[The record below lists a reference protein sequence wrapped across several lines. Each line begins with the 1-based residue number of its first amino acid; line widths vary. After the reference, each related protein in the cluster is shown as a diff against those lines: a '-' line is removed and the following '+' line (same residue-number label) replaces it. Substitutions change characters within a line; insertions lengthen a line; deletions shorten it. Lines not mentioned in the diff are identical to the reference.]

1 MQAEPALSYTCS
13 EPRCYMYVCI
23 YIYIYILICIYIY
36 IYYILSGP
44 NTRAEVL
51 HKIGAVAQTE
61 PELRA
66 SHLIWRHVQ
75 PWPRGHGTKYMF
87 CTYKIYVFCAYHL
100 IWRHVQPWPR
110 GHGTCIYVLYLQ
122 NMCSVPTQYVFFANK
137 VYVLYLQIMCSVL
150 HLSAYSH
157 KHTYIHVRCI
167 HGFYT
172 RLYWYASICYMHAR
186 YDTSNPHPPSSFL
199 VHFVFPTTWQP

>member
-1 MQAEPALSYTCS
+1 MYAHVCVCVEHARTRTQRYFINSAVMQAEPALSYTCS

-66 SHLIWRHVQ
+66 SHLI
-75 PWPRGHGTKYMF
+75 
-87 CTYKIYVFCAYHL
+87 
-100 IWRHVQPWPR
+100 
-110 GHGTCIYVLYLQ
+110 
-122 NMCSVPTQYVFFANK
+122 
-137 VYVLYLQIMCSVL
+137 
-150 HLSAYSH
+150 
-157 KHTYIHVRCI
+157 
-167 HGFYT
+167 
-172 RLYWYASICYMHAR
+172 
-186 YDTSNPHPPSSFL
+186 
-199 VHFVFPTTWQP
+199 